1 MTFDQLI
8 DFIERQ
14 MTMSHI
20 YQPLMLR
27 ILIEA
32 GGTATIR
39 QLAHG
44 FLDQDESQL
53 RYYEER
59 IKRMPLPVLKNR
71 GVVSREGD
79 LVTLNCKKLTFEEK
93 AQLLMLC
100 EKRMR
105 EFIMKRGIDLWG
117 YRLLDTDPV
126 PGSLRFQVLKESS
139 GRCALCGATKK
150 ERPLDVDHI
159 IPRSRGGKTVYENL
173 QVLCSKCNQE
183 KNNKDSTDFRNDG
196 ALEFV
201 PDCKFC
207 YEKVKPRIIA
217 EHGAVVAIK
226 DGYPVTEGHT
236 LVIPKRHVAEY
247 FELSEAERRDA
258 DSLLK
263 FLQRKMTRKDPAITG
278 YNIGVNCG
286 ESAGQTIFHLH
297 YHLIPRREGDTE
309 NPRGGVR
316 GVIPVKRSY
325 GKE

>member
-1 MTFDQLI
+1 MEYTQLL
-8 DFIERQ
+8 DFVERK

-53 RYYEER
+53 RYYEDR
-59 IKRMPLPVLKNR
+59 IKKMPLPVLKRR
-71 GVVSREGD
+71 GIISHDGD
-79 LVTLNCKKLTFEEK
+79 LVTLNCKKLTFEQK
-93 AQLLMLC
+93 SQVLMLC

-105 EFIMKRGIDLWG
+105 EFIMQRGIDLWG
-117 YRLLDTDPV
+117 YRLIDTDPI
-126 PGSLRFQVLKESS
+126 PGSLRYRVIKESG

-159 IPRSRGGKTVYENL
+159 IPRSKGGKTEYENL
-173 QVLCSKCNQE
+173 QVLCSLCNQE
-183 KNNKDSTDFRNDG
+183 KGNKDDTDFRNDDQP
-196 ALEFV
+196 EFV

-207 YEKVKPRIIA
+207 YPNIKPRIIK
-217 EHGAVVAIK
+217 GTGTMIAIK

-247 FELSEAERRDA
+247 FDLSDSERRDA

-263 FLQRKMTRKDPAITG
+263 YLKRKMIKKDPSITG

-297 YHLIPRREGDTE
+297 YHLIPRRDGDTSD
-309 NPRGGVR
+309 PRGGVR
-316 GVIPVKRSY
+316 GVIPGKRGY
-325 GKE
+325 